1 MGLKSNPNRS
11 DVEIKTS
18 MGLYFDLGMFFLIF
32 GFGFLRNGFGFF
44 FVGLVVDS
52 SSSSSSSLWIYFF
65 FFFVEL
71 GLHGSVEE
79 IKFKGLDLVY

>member
-18 MGLYFDLGMFFLIF
+18 VGLYFDLGMFFLIF
-32 GFGFLRNGFGFF
+32 GFGFLGNGFGFF
-44 FVGLVVDS
+44 FVGLVAD
-52 SSSSSSSLWIYFF
+52 SSSSSSLWICFF

-71 GLHGSVEE
+71 GLHGSAEE